1 MQHWAQDTEL
11 KQTGKL
17 NTTQK
22 TKKMNNTDRTKKQG
36 VNPCAREEQAV

>member
-11 KQTGKL
+11 KQTRKL
-17 NTTQK
+17 NRTQK
-22 TKKMNNTDRTKKQG
+22 TKTMNNTNRTKKQG